1 MSRKVELYGYYV
13 FTHGWGRVL
22 TVMSPAG
29 AAAVLEAVQFGDDV
43 DVKAGEGRLTQF
55 HEKRAGALDRVA
67 EMNNIRIMTKAEW
80 DARKAELGNAIYR

>member
-1 MSRKVELYGYYV
+1 MSEEIELYGYYV

-29 AAAVLEAVQFGDDV
+29 ADAVRSIVRVGDDV
-43 DVKAGEGRLTQF
+43 EVKSGKGRLTQY

-67 EMNNIRIMTKAEW
+67 VTNGVRILTKREW
-80 DARKAELGNAIYR
+80 DARKSELGDSIY

>member
-1 MSRKVELYGYYV
+1 MSREVELYGYYV

-29 AAAVLEAVQFGDDV
+29 AAAVLKTVRGDD
-43 DVKAGEGRLTQF
+43 DLEVKSGKGRLAQF

-67 EMNNIRIMTKAEW
+67 AMHNIRILTKAEW
-80 DARKAELGNAIYR
+80 DARKAEFGNVIYR

>member
-1 MSRKVELYGYYV
+1 MPGGIELYGYYV

-29 AAAVLEAVQFGDDV
+29 AAAVRKTVRVEDDV
-43 DVKAGEGRLTQF
+43 DVKSAIDRLTQY

-67 EMNNIRIMTKAEW
+67 ERNNIEILNKAEW
-80 DARKAELGNAIYR
+80 DARKAALGDSIY

>member
-1 MSRKVELYGYYV
+1 MSKEIELYGYYV

-29 AAAVLEAVQFGDDV
+29 ATAVLKSVRVDDDV
-43 DVKAGEGRLTQF
+43 DVKAGKGRLTQF

-67 EMNNIRIMTKAEW
+67 AANGIRIVTKSEW
-80 DARKAELGNAIYR
+80 DARKAQLGDAIYR

>member
-1 MSRKVELYGYYV
+1 MSKEVELYGYYV

-29 AAAVLEAVQFGDDV
+29 AAAVLNSVRVDDGV

-55 HEKRAGALDRVA
+55 HEKRTGALDRVA
-67 EMNNIRIMTKAEW
+67 EMNNIRIVTKAEW